1 LEARRSICQQGAGQ
15 AVAAGNPA
23 APGYREQAIRLA
35 RRKLMHM
42 RDCRVQPVD
51 SRMCAIRMPGDL
63 THQVNLLFGVLRR
76 PGRIE
81 FNEANTF
88 VLE

>member
-1 LEARRSICQQGAGQ
+1 
-15 AVAAGNPA
+15 
-23 APGYREQAIRLA
+23 
-35 RRKLMHM
+35 MHT
-42 RDCRVQPVD
+42 RNRGVQPVNLH
-51 SRMCAIRMPGDL
+51 MCAVRMPGDL